1 MAKSDYVMTDLLGYP
16 YNGKYPPKGDKH
28 GLYHGYS
35 SDAEE
40 TLFYDFAVQGYDLTF
55 IYKGL
60 RYHFLSTTNHV
71 ALCDEHYT
79 EEYQVYPDGNTALEQ
94 FMIDGKS
101 LIDLLP
107 DLEEVEPV

>member
-1 MAKSDYVMTDLLGYP
+1 MTDLLGYP

-55 IYKGL
+55 VYKGQ
-60 RYHFLSTTNHV
+60 RQIPGDTKFFEVFLS
-71 ALCDEHYT
+71 
-79 EEYQVYPDGNTALEQ
+79 PDGQTEALFAINGE
-94 FMIDGKS
+94 
-101 LIDLLP
+101 
-107 DLEEVEPV
+107 LEWEITYKPAD